1 MYNNEETHDIVHAV
15 LYGLHC
21 GLNSYHFV
29 NNLMLN
35 IHKSPAKQQPVDN
48 VHMYK
53 SDVNG

>member
-48 VHMYK
+48 VHMYMLFHRI
-53 SDVNG
+53 